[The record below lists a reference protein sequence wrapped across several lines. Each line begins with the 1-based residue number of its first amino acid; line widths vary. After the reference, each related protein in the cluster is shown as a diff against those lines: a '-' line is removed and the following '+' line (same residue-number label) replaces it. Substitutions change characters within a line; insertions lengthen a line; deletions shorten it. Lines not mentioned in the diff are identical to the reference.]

1 MFGLEIELTGLKLN
15 MIMKLGLVSIV
26 FLNNSRISKENYLLG
41 LLQIPLDL
49 FLIPLCL
56 ILKIKILS
64 IFVRKKVSRLMVL
77 RQAFISVKKK
87 AKMKH

>member
-15 MIMKLGLVSIV
+15 MIMKWGLVSIV
-26 FLNNSRISKENYLLG
+26 FLNNSRISKENYLLVS
-41 LLQIPLDL
+41 LQIPFDL

>member
-26 FLNNSRISKENYLLG
+26 FLNSKRISKENYLLVS
-41 LLQIPLDL
+41 LQIPFDL

-56 ILKIKILS
+56 IQKIKILS

-77 RQAFISVKKK
+77 RQAYTLVKKK